1 MKNKKSIIDTYN
13 TIYIVDIV
21 IANKYTTLEQ
31 LKKLYTYSDNLPL
44 DKGIMEGVATTS
56 TCTRIADNHPCILIK
71 WNLDTPSY
79 KVADKRV
86 HMIGTMCHEAIHAAI
101 DTWDFIQERI
111 TIDSQEPV
119 AYYVEWIV

>member
-44 DKGIMEGVATTS
+44 DEDIMSGVASTT
-56 TCTRIADNHPCILIK
+56 TCTRKADNHPCILIK

-79 KVADKRV
+79 KVADKREY
-86 HMIGTMCHEAIHAAI
+86 MICTMCHEAIHAAI

-111 TIDSQEPV
+111 TINSQEPV